1 MHIYLLKKTIIIT
14 GAEEEEGNAATRQA
28 TKEASESGKRVI
40 FKNCPP
46 FTDCISEIRNLQVNN
61 VK

>member
-14 GAEEEEGNAATRQA
+14 GAEEEGNAATRQA
-28 TKEASESGKRVI
+28 TKEAGESGKRVI
-40 FKNCPP
+40 FKSCPP

>member
-1 MHIYLLKKTIIIT
+1 MHIYLLKKTIIIA

-28 TKEASESGKRVI
+28 TKEAGESGKRVI